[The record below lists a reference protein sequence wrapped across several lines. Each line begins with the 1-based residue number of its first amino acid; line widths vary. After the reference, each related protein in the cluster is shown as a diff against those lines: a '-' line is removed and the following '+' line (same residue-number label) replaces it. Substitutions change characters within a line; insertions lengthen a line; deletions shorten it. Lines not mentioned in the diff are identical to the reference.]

1 MLWHMPKSLAPFM
14 ETELKRMIGVLVISL
29 LAFASSASAADRMQV
44 VASFSILGDMVQQ
57 VTGELADV
65 TTIVGP
71 DADPPLSA

>member
-14 ETELKRMIGVLVISL
+14 ETKLKRMIGALVISL
-29 LAFASSASAADRMQV
+29 LACASSASAADRMQV

-71 DADPPLSA
+71 DADAHL